1 MAEPADQEFLRS
13 IFLMEAWDTVA
24 ALEGAAATL
33 ARPGGQDALFVVTH
47 RLKGAASL
55 HGFPKIA
62 ELAAELEEELAGQ
75 PLDTRA
81 LTTLVGHLKRALD
94 AAAGA
99 PAGRGVAVAA
109 GGGVGAPLAGRESR
123 RSEIDARREA
133 DTRESLRPASGA
145 PAPPPAA
152 TAGPGS
158 VATPAG
164 AGPMDADPIKAE
176 LEAFF
181 AGNRDVASYFVPEAT
196 EHLESVTGALG
207 ALERGVDPDSVAR
220 LFRAV
225 HTLKGAA
232 YVVGCARVGEIAH
245 RMEDVL
251 VAAREGSRPLTAA
264 AIETLFAAD
273 GVLRLMLGLAPDPRA
288 NVTDIATRVR
298 ARLDALL
305 TGESPVSAT
314 PARDAAAE
322 TARTEPMANI
332 PSPLAALLSAPR
344 PALPRVEPR
353 RPPRQ
358 TIRVNLE
365 RLDALMDLIGEML
378 IGRERVE
385 RRLDEVDRVGDALLA
400 SRARLAQCV
409 ADFERRQFDAREPA
423 QRPKP
428 EAAPGV
434 ALSVAEMFAE
444 LEFDRYDDAGIFAR
458 TVAEIAA
465 DIAELQSQLGT
476 GTRALRDDMAH
487 VHRIT
492 GALRTEIGRARLVPI
507 GSVFGRFV
515 RQGQEAA
522 RAAGKTVRF
531 ETRGEGVEL
540 DTSIIEQIVDPLL
553 HLVQNTIA
561 HGIETP
567 EERRALGK
575 DPAGAVTLS
584 AAYEGGAVLV
594 EVADD
599 GRGIDPDF
607 VRRRA
612 VAQGFVSAT
621 TELDDRRAL
630 DLIFLP
636 GFSTA
641 AAVTTAAGRGVGL
654 DVVRTNV
661 RKLNGDVEVHSVVG
675 EGTRFILRL
684 PLTLLVSEALVVTV
698 ANERLAVPLNAVQL
712 VMQVRAEDV
721 HAGAR
726 GDAVL
731 VGDESMDL
739 VSLAGVLG
747 VEAGPRRARRSVIV
761 VRGAGRTV
769 ALEVDEILHKQ
780 DIVIKPLG
788 RFLEG
793 VGPYGGASVGADGR
807 VTLMLDPG
815 TLVEIADRGTAVEH
829 AIPQTRI
836 VETADETGGDR
847 HRVLLV
853 DDSVSV
859 RRFVGQML
867 EKAGF
872 AVTTAG
878 DGADALARLAEATFD
893 VIVTDLEMPRVNGYE
908 LIDDL
913 RRRPTSRDLPVIV
926 LTTRS
931 GDKHVALAKS
941 LGVRHYVT
949 KPVEEHAFVT
959 LVASLVSA

>member
-1 MAEPADQEFLRS
+1 M
-13 IFLMEAWDTVA
+13 
-24 ALEGAAATL
+24 
-33 ARPGGQDALFVVTH
+33 
-47 RLKGAASL
+47 
-55 HGFPKIA
+55 
-62 ELAAELEEELAGQ
+62 
-75 PLDTRA
+75 
-81 LTTLVGHLKRALD
+81 
-94 AAAGA
+94 
-99 PAGRGVAVAA
+99 
-109 GGGVGAPLAGRESR
+109 
-123 RSEIDARREA
+123 
-133 DTRESLRPASGA
+133 
-145 PAPPPAA
+145 
-152 TAGPGS
+152 
-158 VATPAG
+158 
-164 AGPMDADPIKAE
+164 
-176 LEAFF
+176 
-181 AGNRDVASYFVPEAT
+181 
-196 EHLESVTGALG
+196 
-207 ALERGVDPDSVAR
+207 AR

-245 RMEDVL
+245 GMEDVL

>member
-99 PAGRGVAVAA
+99 PASGAAAAA
-109 GGGVGAPLAGRESR
+109 G
-123 RSEIDARREA
+123 
-133 DTRESLRPASGA
+133 SGA

-164 AGPMDADPIKAE
+164 AGPMDSDPIRAE

-322 TARTEPMANI
+322 TARTEPIANI

-428 EAAPGV
+428 AAAPGV